1 MDGILPLN
9 KDRGM
14 TSHDAVF
21 KCRKIFKTRKVGH
34 SGTLD
39 PNVDGVLPI
48 CVGRATK
55 AVNYLMASG
64 KVYKGEI
71 ILGFATETEDLDGAV
86 VAKKA
91 IKRPFSQEQINQA
104 MAQLTGEIIQI
115 PPMYSAVK
123 VNGKRLYE
131 YARAGQSVERPKR
144 MITVDYFKQTKP
156 STYDAVKKQQTLYFE
171 VGCGKGTYVRTLAL
185 DLGEILGVPAV
196 MSGLTRLQSGGFN
209 LKKSVTL
216 EQLTNATPEEL
227 ETYLYPL
234 EYAFRS
240 YPKVILTEQQWQKV
254 QNGGFLPANIFKDKT
269 TKILLMYGDKARALY
284 YYDDKKDVFRS
295 EQMLD
300 LT

>member
-1 MDGILPLN
+1 M
-9 KDRGM
+9 
-14 TSHDAVF
+14 
-21 KCRKIFKTRKVGH
+21 
-34 SGTLD
+34 
-39 PNVDGVLPI
+39 
-48 CVGRATK
+48 
-55 AVNYLMASG
+55 
-64 KVYKGEI
+64 
-71 ILGFATETEDLDGAV
+71 
-86 VAKKA
+86 
-91 IKRPFSQEQINQA
+91 
-104 MAQLTGEIIQI
+104 
-115 PPMYSAVK
+115 
-123 VNGKRLYE
+123 
-131 YARAGQSVERPKR
+131 
-144 MITVDYFKQTKP
+144 
-156 STYDAVKKQQTLYFE
+156 
-171 VGCGKGTYVRTLAL
+171 GCGKGTYVRTLAL

-196 MSGLTRLQSGGFN
+196 MSDLTRLQSGGFN